1 MKNNQ
6 LKTELRKLVIPIIIE
21 TLLVMTLGVMDTF
34 MLSQYSDN
42 AVAAVG
48 MVNTMLQLVFLL
60 FAIINTGTSVL
71 CAQYLGAKRWDRQ
84 VQVTGVALIMNLII
98 GIVVSIA
105 LFLCAQP
112 LLQVMGLRDELMPYG
127 VSYMQLVGGFAF
139 TQALS
144 NTISATLRS
153 ANKANYPMMVIAVCN
168 VVNILG
174 NYALIFGH
182 FGLPALGVQGAAIST
197 SISRTVSML
206 MLFWI
211 LFHRHILSFPSHLFR
226 PFPFWEL
233 RKLLKIGLPSA
244 GENMSYQTQQLVL
257 LYFINMIG
265 NEALATRSY
274 VVNIVMFVY
283 MFAICMAQGG
293 SISIGHLVGKGK
305 TEAAFLMGK
314 YVWHWSV
321 YVSQAFSLI
330 CALCGPYIMGMLTE
344 NPVIYSLG
352 CTIFWIDF
360 FLEASKTINIY
371 ATNVLRATGDVFFP
385 FYLGVIVQWGVGVL
399 FGYLFGIHWG
409 WGLAG
414 MWVAF
419 ALDEDI
425 RGFIFIRRW
434 NSRKWAKKSFVTK

>member
-1 MKNNQ
+1 
-6 LKTELRKLVIPIIIE
+6 
-21 TLLVMTLGVMDTF
+21 

-84 VQVTGVALIMNLII
+84 VQVTGVALIMNLMI

-105 LFLCAQP
+105 LFFCAQP
-112 LLQVMGLRDELMPYG
+112 LLSVMGLRDELMPYG
-127 VSYMQLVGGFAF
+127 VSYMKLVGGFAF

-153 ANKANYPMMVIAVCN
+153 ANKANYPMLVIAVCN
-168 VVNILG
+168 VVNIIG

-211 LFHRHILSFPSHLFR
+211 LFHRHIPSFPGHLFR

-265 NEALATRSY
+265 NEALAPRSY

-321 YVSQAFSLI
+321 FVSQTFSLI
-330 CALCGPYIMGMLTE
+330 CALCGPFIMGMLTE

-360 FLEASKTINIY
+360 FLEAGKTINIY

-419 ALDEDI
+419 ALDENI
-425 RGFIFIRRW
+425 RGFVFIRRW
-434 NSRKWAKKSFVTK
+434 NSRKWAKKSFVNK

>member
-1 MKNNQ
+1 MRNNQ
-6 LKTELRKLVIPIIIE
+6 LKVELRKLVIPIIIE
-21 TLLVMTLGVMDTF
+21 LLLVMTLGVMDTF
-34 MLSQYSDN
+34 MLSRYSDD

-84 VQVTGVALIMNLII
+84 VQVTGVALIMNVII
-98 GIVVSIA
+98 GFVVSLSLY
-105 LFLCAQP
+105 LFARP
-112 LLQVMGLRDELMPYG
+112 LLGLMGLREELMPYG
-127 VSYMQLVGGFAF
+127 ISYMEIVGGFAF

-168 VVNILG
+168 IVNIIG

-211 LFHRHILSFPSHLFR
+211 LFHRHIPKFPAELFR
-226 PFPFWEL
+226 PFPFREL

-244 GENMSYQTQQLVL
+244 GENMSYQAQQLVL
-257 LYFINMIG
+257 LYFVNMMG
-265 NEALATRSY
+265 NEALATRTY

-293 SISIGHLVGKGK
+293 SISIGHLVGMGK
-305 TEAAFLMGK
+305 TEAAFIMGK

-321 YVSQAFSLI
+321 YVSQAFSLV
-330 CALCGPYIMGMLTE
+330 CALCGPFIMSMLTD
-344 NPVIYSLG
+344 NPTIQALG
-352 CTIFWIDF
+352 CTVFWVDF
-360 FLEASKTINIY
+360 FLEAGKTINIY
-371 ATNVLRATGDVFFP
+371 ATQVLRATGDVYFP

-414 MWVAF
+414 MWIAF
-419 ALDEDI
+419 VLDENI
-425 RGFIFIRRW
+425 RGIVFIRRW
-434 NSRKWAKKSFVTK
+434 NSRKWAKKSFVK

>member
-1 MKNNQ
+1 MKNNE
-6 LKTELRKLVIPIIIE
+6 LKKELRKLVIPIIIE
-21 TLLVMTLGVMDTF
+21 LLLVMTLGVMDTF

-98 GIVVSIA
+98 GIIVSLL
-105 LFLCAQP
+105 LFLFARP
-112 LLQVMGLRDELMPYG
+112 LLEFMGLREELMEYG
-127 VSYMQLVGGFAF
+127 ISYMELVGGFAF

-144 NTISATLRS
+144 NTISASLRS

-168 VVNILG
+168 IVNIIG

-182 FGLPALGVQGAAIST
+182 FGLPALGVEGAAIST
-197 SISRTVSML
+197 SISRTVSMIL
-206 MLFWI
+206 LFWI
-211 LFHRHILSFPSHLFR
+211 LFCKHIASFPRQLFC
-226 PFPFWEL
+226 PFPTWEL

-244 GENMSYQTQQLVL
+244 GENMSYQAQQLTL
-257 LYFINMIG
+257 LYFVNMMG
-265 NEALATRSY
+265 NEALATRTY
-274 VVNIVMFVY
+274 VINIVMFVY
-283 MFAICMAQGG
+283 LFAICMAQGG
-293 SISIGHLVGKGK
+293 SISIGHLVGMGK
-305 TEAAFLMGK
+305 TEAAFIMGK

-321 YVSQAFSLI
+321 YVSQTFSLI
-330 CALCGPYIMGMLTE
+330 CALCGPFIMGLLTD
-344 NPVIYSLG
+344 NPVIYQMG
-352 CTIFWIDF
+352 CTVFWVDF
-360 FLEASKTINIY
+360 FLEAGKTINIY
-371 ATNVLRATGDVFFP
+371 ATNVLRATGDVNFP
-385 FYLGVIVQWGVGVL
+385 FYLGVIVQWSVGVL

-419 ALDEDI
+419 VLDENI
-425 RGFIFIRRW
+425 RGYVFIRRW
-434 NSRKWAKKSFVTK
+434 NSRKWAKKSFVTR

>member
-211 LFHRHILSFPSHLFR
+211 LFHRHIPSFPSHLFR

-321 YVSQAFSLI
+321 YVSQAFSLV

-360 FLEASKTINIY
+360 FLEAGKTINIY